1 MMVSLEKIGRQAK
14 EASVALAQA
23 TTADKNAALKL
34 IAEQLLIDQASILQE
49 NEKDIAQAEE
59 KEISVAVIDRI
70 RLTEERIKS
79 ISDALLDLIDLT
91 DPIGQVLDNWTLD
104 TGIEVSKV
112 SVPIGVVGII
122 YEARPN
128 VTVDAAALCLKSGNT
143 VLLRGSSSAIY
154 SNTAIVT
161 SIRTALEKSNV
172 PVNSVQLLGDTSRE
186 TAEEMFKMNQY
197 LDVLIPRGSQRL
209 IDTVIEKSTIPVL
222 ETGAGNCHMYLDDGA
237 EEEMATKLVINAKT
251 QRPSVCNAIETL
263 LINDVWF
270 DKYGESLI
278 KTLQNERVELRGDE
292 KIQAIDSEI
301 KAATEIDWETEYLDM
316 ILAIKVVDSTEE
328 AIAHINK
335 YGTSHSEAIVTQSD
349 LNAVQFLN
357 EVDAACVYH
366 DASTRFTD
374 GFEFGFGAEIGI
386 STQKL
391 HARGPMG
398 LEALTSTKYQLAG
411 NGQYKK

>member
-14 EASVALAQA
+14 EASVALAQV

-172 PVNSVQLLGDTSRE
+172 PVNSVQLLEDTSRK

-222 ETGAGNCHMYLDDGA
+222 ETGAGNCHMYLDDSA

-278 KTLQNERVELRGDE
+278 KTLQNEQVELRGDE
-292 KIQAIDSEI
+292 KVQAIDSEI

-366 DASTRFTD
+366 NASTRFTD

>member
-1 MMVSLEKIGRQAK
+1 MVSLEKIGRQAK
-14 EASVALAQA
+14 EASVALAQV

-172 PVNSVQLLGDTSRE
+172 PVNSVQLLEDTSRK

-222 ETGAGNCHMYLDDGA
+222 ETGAGNCHMYLDDSA

-278 KTLQNERVELRGDE
+278 KTLQNEQVELRGDE
-292 KIQAIDSEI
+292 KVQAIDSEI

-366 DASTRFTD
+366 NASTRFTD